1 MGHFGL
7 FSILLFSRNILAR
20 PGSKIAVNSRG
31 RNTAK
36 PFHFRHR
43 MIAESPRNR
52 FRAAT

>member
-1 MGHFGL
+1 MGHFGF
-7 FSILLFSRNILAR
+7 FSIFLFSRNILAR
-20 PGSKIAVNSRG
+20 PGQQIAVNSRG

-36 PFHFRHR
+36 SIHFCHR